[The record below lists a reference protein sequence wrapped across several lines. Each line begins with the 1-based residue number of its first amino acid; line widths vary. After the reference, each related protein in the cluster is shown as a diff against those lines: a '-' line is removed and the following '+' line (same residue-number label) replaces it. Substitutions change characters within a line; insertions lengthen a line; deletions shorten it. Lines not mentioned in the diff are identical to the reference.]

1 MSTILEEAPKQTATD
16 LAFPVKQFDI
26 AAIKPTVLAL
36 RINGIDDKAGQKL
49 VREWRL
55 KCKKMRTGIE
65 STREEFKR
73 VWLEGGRKVDAEA
86 KRLQAE
92 LEPLEQHCIAE
103 EEKIEAELERIETA
117 KQDVIYA
124 DRLAR
129 WRLIEEPTNSRRDYL
144 LSFTGEAEFTGHLE
158 AVAERVRLRKEE
170 EDRQR
175 QEAERLRLEREE
187 LSRQQAE
194 YEAKQAADR
203 AARDKTRNR
212 MNALAIVKCY
222 PEEDTVAAMS
232 DVAFEVYRG
241 HMLAEWQAAQE
252 AIRQAEEVAKRNA
265 ARMSSCAAVR
275 YYPNPDKVAA
285 MTDEGFA
292 ATLEEATQLWNAQ
305 KQREADE
312 LAEQQRIAEENAERI
327 RQENLQRAREE
338 AAEQSRIETEARIER
353 ERQVAEQQ
361 RIAEEAKSAKE
372 AALRPAKQ
380 QLYDF
385 AGVIGRVPQPQ
396 ISTEVDRKVLTL
408 INNIQ
413 KSLSKIADELE

>member
-1 MSTILEEAPKQTATD
+1 MKTVLEEAPKQTATD
-16 LAFPVKQFDI
+16 LAFPVKEFDI
-26 AAIKPTVLAL
+26 AAIRPTVMAL
-36 RINGIDDKAGQKL
+36 KINGIEDKEGQKL
-49 VREWRL
+49 VHEWRM
-55 KCKKMRTGIE
+55 KCRKMRTGIE

-129 WRLIEEPTNSRRDYL
+129 WRLIEEPTNTKRDYL
-144 LSFTGEAEFTGHLE
+144 LSFTTEAEFTEHLQ
-158 AVAERVRLRKEE
+158 AVAERVRLRKEDE
-170 EDRQR
+170 ARQA
-175 QEAERLRLEREE
+175 EARETLRLEQEE
-187 LSRQQAE
+187 LKRKQAEFEAQQAAE
-194 YEAKQAADR
+194 R
-203 AARDKTRNR
+203 AAREKVRNR
-212 MNALAIVKCY
+212 MNALAIVRCY
-222 PEEDTVAAMS
+222 PDEETVAAMS
-232 DVAFEVYRG
+232 DEAFELFRVDK
-241 HMLAEWQAAQE
+241 LNEWMAAQE
-252 AIRQAEEVAKRNA
+252 ATRQAEEIAKRNA
-265 ARMSSCAAVR
+265 ARMSACAAVR